1 MRLRCASSVVLTPAR
16 LSYARA
22 YLDGEKTGTFTGRR
36 GLPNEGHREG
46 VR

>member
-1 MRLRCASSVVLTPAR
+1 MRLRCAWSAGLTPDR